1 MFGDE
6 GVDVGRIGGGADVV
20 CDVEGEEV
28 TRSNEA
34 VDGGEVDVVSIEEVF
49 SGPAEVGDGFVSG
62 VTGGLGFGADDFV
75 LAVGLVPGGADVN
88 AEFFG
93 GDEGLKLSVCAV
105 GEAIADTESEF
116 RTGFHER

>member
-1 MFGDE
+1 MVGDE
-6 GVDVGRIGGGADVV
+6 GFDVFGCGGFADVI

-28 TRSNEA
+28 AGGDEA
-34 VDGGEVDVVSIEEVF
+34 VDGGEVDVVGIEEVF

-62 VTGGLGFGADDFV
+62 IAGGLGLGADDFV
-75 LAVGLVPGGADVN
+75 LAVGLVPGGADVD

-93 GDEGLKLSVCAV
+93 GDEGLELGVSAV

-116 RTGFHER
+116 WTDFHG